1 MLGLPPMKPTL
12 LWCRWNQQLVFNF
25 YEKNPTVISAA
36 SKNLARNIDNDK
48 WSDGWLTGWL
58 VGTMSNMRTN
68 SESKGKGKISAY
80 NMNMNEMNVVN
91 KWERERE
98 RAGKKEAVEDHTKER
113 RGKNNKNNSF
123 RLFYVFVVLQM
134 FRHTKFSSISFHL
147 LLLLLFAFVYPYFYY
162 YL

>member
-58 VGTMSNMRTN
+58 VGTMSNMFTNNQPSERTQN
-68 SESKGKGKISAY
+68 PKA
-80 NMNMNEMNVVN
+80 
-91 KWERERE
+91 
-98 RAGKKEAVEDHTKER
+98 KEKSQLIT
-113 RGKNNKNNSF
+113 
-123 RLFYVFVVLQM
+123 
-134 FRHTKFSSISFHL
+134 
-147 LLLLLFAFVYPYFYY
+147 
-162 YL
+162 